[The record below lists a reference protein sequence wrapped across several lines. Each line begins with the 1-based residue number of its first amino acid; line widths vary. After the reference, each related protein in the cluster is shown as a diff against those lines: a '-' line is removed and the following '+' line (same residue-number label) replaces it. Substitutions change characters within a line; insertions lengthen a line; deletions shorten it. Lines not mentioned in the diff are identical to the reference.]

1 MVHQLGSLFV
11 VMMVAALTP
20 VIVRLLPVPVPQ
32 VVLFLIGGILIG
44 PEVFDWAN
52 PVHLELLSNVGLGFL
67 FLLAGYELPPLLLRQ
82 EPGKLAFKGWLISV
96 ALAIAVVG
104 ALEYAGFVHAFVP
117 VALALT
123 TTALGTLL
131 PILRDND
138 MLRGGFGQNMFAAGA
153 IGELGPVLALSVF
166 LGANGSWRSALAITT
181 VVLTAYVAAR
191 VPKWFEG
198 TRISNIVSSTSEDT
212 TQSVLR
218 WTIALLLG
226 ALLLTADFGLDI
238 VLGAFLAGMV
248 LRRSYGGSAS
258 SEGALLGKLDA
269 IAYGFFI
276 PIFFISSGMSLDI
289 DSIAENPARLV
300 VFFSLMFA
308 VRGLPSLL
316 IYRRQL
322 ALGERWQMVFLT
334 ATALPLIV
342 ALTKH
347 RGGQR
352 DDASRERGRLGGCR
366 CPVGR
371 GLPVRGPADQTTHPR
386 FGTLATKPRPM
397 GSGVPRPAGAR

>member
-20 VIVRLLPVPVPQ
+20 VIVRLIPVPVPQ
-32 VVLFLIGGILIG
+32 VVVFLVGGILIG
-44 PEVFDWAN
+44 PEVLNWAN

-82 EPGKLAFKGWLISV
+82 PPGKLALRGWLVSV
-96 ALAIAVVG
+96 VLAILVVG
-104 ALEYAGFVHAFVP
+104 GLELAGFVHAFVP

-138 MLRGGFGQNMFAAGA
+138 MLRGTFGENIFAAGA
-153 IGELGPVLALSVF
+153 VGELGPVLALSIF
-166 LGANGSWRSALAITT
+166 LGANGSWRSALAIATI
-181 VVLTAYVAAR
+181 VLAAYVAAR
-191 VPKWFEG
+191 IPVWFAG
-198 TRISNIVSSTSEDT
+198 TRISDIVRSTSEDT

-248 LRRSYGGSAS
+248 LRRSYGGSES
-258 SEGALLGKLDA
+258 SEWALLGKLDA

-276 PIFFISSGMSLDI
+276 PIFFISSGMALDVV
-289 DSIAENPARLV
+289 SIADNPARML
-300 VFFSLMFA
+300 VFFALMFA

-316 IYRRQL
+316 IYRKTL
-322 ALGERWQMVFLT
+322 SLGERWQMVLLT

-342 ALTKH
+342 ALTSI
-347 RGGQR
+347 GVANGTMLPEN
-352 DDASRERGRLGGCR
+352 AAAL
-366 CPVGR
+366 VG
-371 GLPVRGPADQTTHPR
+371 
-386 FGTLATKPRPM
+386 
-397 GSGVPRPAGAR
+397 AGALSVAVFPFVALQIRRRTRVAA